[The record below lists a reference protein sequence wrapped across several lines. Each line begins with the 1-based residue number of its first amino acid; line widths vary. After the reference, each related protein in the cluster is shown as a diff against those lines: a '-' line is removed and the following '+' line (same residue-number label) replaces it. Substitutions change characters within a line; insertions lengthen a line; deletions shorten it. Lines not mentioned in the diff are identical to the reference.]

1 MKKQFIIALIL
12 GLFLPL
18 NTVVYALTPGDYNIK
33 YWGGGLNIWISY
45 PQDTSPGDT
54 VKVNIYV
61 LSGKYSRGNYVEEV
75 KAVISVLTSSGSAT
89 LLNQVLIANTLMP
102 PTSDYNHT
110 FNLHLPSDARWFMTI
125 KMDTVS
131 YQYDKTDRQESHVIL
146 DSTKIRMNTY
156 DDLVSQFT
164 ELKAAYDQ
172 LSQQYTLLKNQLAS
186 IQLPNDT
193 SNDCSVLLSNYQQL
207 LQDYD
212 SLTTQYNQLLANQ
225 GDVPSPDTPN
235 EIEELEQRYTELQQ
249 EFDSVRFELENS
261 LMAKTNQI
269 NELSNVNEQLKSE
282 RGSLESELNEVN
294 HEYDSYKETHNIS
307 ADQYEELEANYDTT
321 VLTRNVII
329 LVAAVLGVGLIYLAK
344 RIGVF

>member
-1 MKKQFIIALIL
+1 M
-12 GLFLPL
+12 
-18 NTVVYALTPGDYNIK
+18 
-33 YWGGGLNIWISY
+33 
-45 PQDTSPGDT
+45 
-54 VKVNIYV
+54 
-61 LSGKYSRGNYVEEV
+61 
-75 KAVISVLTSSGSAT
+75 
-89 LLNQVLIANTLMP
+89 
-102 PTSDYNHT
+102 
-110 FNLHLPSDARWFMTI
+110 
-125 KMDTVS
+125 
-131 YQYDKTDRQESHVIL
+131 IL

-249 EFDSVRFELENS
+249 EFDSVRFELENT

-269 NELSNVNEQLKSE
+269 NELSNVNEQLQSE
-282 RGSLESELNEVN
+282 RDSIEIELNEVN

-307 ADQYEELEANYDTT
+307 ADQYEELEANYNAT
-321 VLTRNVII
+321 VLTRNVVIM
-329 LVAAVLGVGLIYLAK
+329 VAAVLGVGFIYLAK
-344 RIGVF
+344 RIGIF